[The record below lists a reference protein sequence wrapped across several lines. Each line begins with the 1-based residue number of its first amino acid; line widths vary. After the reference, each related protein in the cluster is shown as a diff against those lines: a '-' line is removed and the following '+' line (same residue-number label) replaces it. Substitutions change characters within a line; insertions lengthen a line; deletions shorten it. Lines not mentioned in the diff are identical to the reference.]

1 MLSQL
6 RYIVEQFGE
15 ANTLS
20 EAMNF
25 LVQETKKEMKS
36 DCCSIFITN
45 TATQKLTLMA
55 SEGLASQVVGRTHL
69 NFDEGIV
76 GLVYQKGEPINLA
89 YVAEHP
95 LFKYLPSSHEEQFS
109 SFLGM
114 PIIHKRQVLGVLV
127 VQQCV
132 PRLFSK
138 LEESFLMT
146 LAIHLAGVLGS
157 SVLELP
163 NHEVVETIQ
172 SIRLQGSPASPG
184 ICINKAHVIQTHLKL
199 SEVLIEQSDQ
209 PELQIQLFYNA
220 LELCSSEFHSVSIIL
235 KEQVSKDAFA
245 LFDIYGH
252 LLKDKVLLAAI
263 EGKIYQQNL
272 TAASAIKCVAE
283 NYIQQFECMT
293 DPYFK
298 ERAVEIRDVAQ
309 HLLYHLFKKNEVAQ
323 VFNDEIILVAEEVT
337 ISMLAMV
344 PADKL
349 KGIVSIRGGLS
360 SHVAILSRALGVPA
374 VLGASLRLKSL
385 HTKTIIIDGYAG
397 VVIIDP
403 DAVLVKQYN
412 TLLEEEEQLKQLV
425 ESGAEQAT
433 ITKDGCAIEV
443 LLNTGL
449 NSTLRAFNKQ
459 HFAGIGLYRSELPF
473 ILSQAFPTE
482 EEQIN
487 TYKRL
492 FNQYKDFPV
501 TMRTLDIGGDKQL
514 SYFPIIEDN
523 PFLGWRGIRLTLD
536 HPEIFLIQ
544 IRAMLRASIKTQNLR
559 IMLPMVSAIAEVEDA
574 KQLIIQAWQEI
585 CTEQNLSAITFPLP
599 KIGVMIEVPAAIFII
614 DQLALIVDFLSVG
627 SNDLTQYLL
636 AVDRNNSRVANLFD
650 SYHPALLKT
659 MQLIFKQSQH
669 NNIEVSVCGEL
680 AGDPI
685 GALMLLGLGYRKLSM
700 SAFNMN
706 KVKYLLSKV
715 TIAELEH
722 CTDIALK
729 GRDGAFIKK
738 TFIDYLDSKGLGGF
752 VRAGNK

>member
-15 ANTLS
+15 ANTLTD
-20 EAMNF
+20 AMNL
-25 LVQETKKEMKS
+25 LVQQTQKEMKS
-36 DCCSIFITN
+36 DCCSIFISNKT
-45 TATQKLTLMA
+45 TQKLTLMA
-55 SEGLASQVVGRTHL
+55 TEGLVSQVVGGTHL
-69 NFDEGIV
+69 NADEGIV

-89 YVAEHP
+89 YVDEHP
-95 LFKYLPSSHEEQFS
+95 QFKDLASSHEEQFS
-109 SFLGM
+109 SFLGV

-127 VQQCV
+127 VKQYV

-146 LAIHLAGVLGS
+146 LAIHLGSVLGNT
-157 SVLELP
+157 VLELP
-163 NHEVVETIQ
+163 HHEVLKVVQ
-172 SIRLQGSPASPG
+172 PIRLQGCPASPG
-184 ICINKAHVIQTHLKL
+184 ICVNKAHVIQTHLKL
-199 SEVLIEQSDQ
+199 SDVLIEKSDQ
-209 PELQIQLFYNA
+209 PEQQIQLFYNA
-220 LELCSSEFHSVSIIL
+220 LELCMSEFYNVSIIL

-252 LLKDKVLLAAI
+252 LLKDKALLAAI
-263 EGKIYQQNL
+263 EAHIKQQNL
-272 TAASAIKCVAE
+272 SAASAIKCVAE
-283 NYIQQFECMT
+283 NYIQQFENMT
-293 DPYFK
+293 DPYLK

-309 HLLYHLFKKNEVAQ
+309 HLLYHLFKENEEQ
-323 VFNDEIILVAEEVT
+323 QIFHDDIILAAEEVT

-374 VLGASLRLKSL
+374 VLGASLRLKNL
-385 HTKTIIIDGYAG
+385 HQKTLIIDGYAG
-397 VVIIDP
+397 AVIIDP
-403 DAVLVKQYN
+403 DAALVKQYN
-412 TLLEEEEQLKQLV
+412 ILLEEEEQLKQLV
-425 ESGAEQAT
+425 ESGAEEAT
-433 ITKDGCAIEV
+433 VTKDGCAIEV

-473 ILSQAFPTE
+473 MLSHAFPTE
-482 EEQIN
+482 EEQIS

-492 FNQYKDFPV
+492 FKQYKNFPV

-536 HPEIFLIQ
+536 HPEIFIIQ
-544 IRAMLRASIKTQNLR
+544 IRAMLRANIETKNLR
-559 IMLPMVSAIAEVEDA
+559 IMLPMVSAIAEVEEA
-574 KQLIIQAWQEI
+574 KKVIIQAWQEI
-585 CTEQNLSAITFPLP
+585 CEEENLSANTFPLP
-599 KIGVMIEVPAAIFII
+599 DIGVMIEVPSAIFII
-614 DQLALIVDFLSVG
+614 DQLALLVDFLSVG

-650 SYHPALLKT
+650 SYHPALLQA
-659 MQLIFKQSQH
+659 MQLILQQSQH

-715 TIAELEH
+715 TIVELEH
-722 CTDIALK
+722 CTNIALK
-729 GRDGAFIKK
+729 GRDGTFIKK
-738 TFIDYLDSKGLGGF
+738 IFIDYLDSKGLGGF